1 MKKLIGIICS
11 LLICGTLF
19 TSFSP
24 SLDGRAIVAE
34 EGVLPQGL
42 FAKAFGYLPGDSISV
57 TSLSSKESVDI
68 LVIGALQS
76 KEGIAILL
84 SPEAAVALGISKT
97 TNNVVKITKR
107 SGQLDEAV
115 VGTAVIGSAAEDFAS
130 YDNSEETDDDDEEV
144 AEEFIDEDSVNFAVA
159 AESKV
164 EETPVDSEAVEADV
178 EYISATEPEA
188 EEVVAEVE
196 QADEITDEEVVA
208 EVEKADEIT
217 GEKVVAEVENADETT
232 VEKDV
237 VVITPTEEAA
247 EEDSLPEEAVAAA
260 PEAEEKSAE
269 EVVEELV
276 EDEEVIAEE
285 YVEADD
291 LYDFD
296 DETEKVAAPFDEAL
310 NEDYDAVKPAE
321 DAVAAVEKAEES
333 EVEKTSETLEE
344 EVIAEAFDESKV
356 AAEEDA
362 VVAETEKT
370 SDTDEDESYEPI
382 VLVPAS
388 ANPPVAEEKN
398 VDDAETAASVEET
411 AQPVVSTASDSF
423 NFDKYIVSSL
433 SELEK
438 GKYYV
443 QIAMLGSEDNIRST
457 IKKYGKQYPITL
469 VPLASGKGYQFLI
482 GSLNM
487 DEYGT
492 VLNRFK
498 SYGYKDA
505 FLRRI
510 K

>member
-144 AEEFIDEDSVNFAVA
+144 AEEFIDDDSVNFAVA

-196 QADEITDEEVVA
+196 QADEITGEKVVA
-208 EVEKADEIT
+208 EVEKADE
-217 GEKVVAEVENADETT
+217 TT
-232 VEKDV
+232 AEKDV
-237 VVITPTEEAA
+237 VVITPTEEAV
-247 EEDSLPEEAVAAA
+247 EENSLPEEAVAAA

-269 EVVEELV
+269 EVVEEPV
-276 EDEEVIAEE
+276 EDEEEVIAEE

-333 EVEKTSETLEE
+333 EAEETSEALEE

-370 SDTDEDESYEPI
+370 SDSDEDESYEPI

-398 VDDAETAASVEET
+398 VEDAETAASVEET

-433 SELEK
+433 SDLEK

>member
-196 QADEITDEEVVA
+196 
-208 EVEKADEIT
+208 KADEIT
-217 GEKVVAEVENADETT
+217 G
-232 VEKDV
+232 EKDV

-276 EDEEVIAEE
+276 EDEEEVIAEE

-321 DAVAAVEKAEES
+321 DAVAAVEKAAES
-333 EVEKTSETLEE
+333 EAEKTSEALEE
-344 EVIAEAFDESKV
+344 EVIAEAFDESNV

-370 SDTDEDESYEPI
+370 SDSDEDESYEPI

-398 VDDAETAASVEET
+398 VEDAETAASVEET

-433 SELEK
+433 SDLEK

>member
-196 QADEITDEEVVA
+196 QADEITGEKVVA
-208 EVEKADEIT
+208 EVEKADETT
-217 GEKVVAEVENADETT
+217 GEKDI
-232 VEKDV
+232 

-247 EEDSLPEEAVAAA
+247 EENSLPEEAVAAA

-269 EVVEELV
+269 EVVEEPV
-276 EDEEVIAEE
+276 EDEEEVIAEE

-321 DAVAAVEKAEES
+321 DAVAAVEKTEES
-333 EVEKTSETLEE
+333 EAEKTSEALEE
-344 EVIAEAFDESKV
+344 EVIAEVFDESKV

-370 SDTDEDESYEPI
+370 SDSDEDESYEPI

-398 VDDAETAASVEET
+398 VEDAETAASVEET

-433 SELEK
+433 SDLEK

>member
-196 QADEITDEEVVA
+196 QADEITGEKVVA
-208 EVEKADEIT
+208 EVEKADETT
-217 GEKVVAEVENADETT
+217 G
-232 VEKDV
+232 EKDV

-247 EEDSLPEEAVAAA
+247 EENSLPEEAVAAA

-269 EVVEELV
+269 EVVEEPV
-276 EDEEVIAEE
+276 EDEEEVIAEE

-333 EVEKTSETLEE
+333 EAEKTSETLEE

-370 SDTDEDESYEPI
+370 SDSDEDESYEPI

-398 VDDAETAASVEET
+398 VEDAETAASVEET

-433 SELEK
+433 SDLEK

>member
-196 QADEITDEEVVA
+196 
-208 EVEKADEIT
+208 KADEIT
-217 GEKVVAEVENADETT
+217 GEKVVAEVEKADETT
-232 VEKDV
+232 AEKDV
-237 VVITPTEEAA
+237 VVITPTEEAV
-247 EEDSLPEEAVAAA
+247 EENSLPEEAVAAA

-276 EDEEVIAEE
+276 EDEEEVIAEE

-333 EVEKTSETLEE
+333 ETEKTSETLEE

-370 SDTDEDESYEPI
+370 SDSDEDESYEPI

-398 VDDAETAASVEET
+398 VEDAETAASVEET

-433 SELEK
+433 SDLEK

>member
-130 YDNSEETDDDDEEV
+130 YDNSEETDDEDEEV

-196 QADEITDEEVVA
+196 
-208 EVEKADEIT
+208 KADEIT
-217 GEKVVAEVENADETT
+217 GEKVVAEVEKADETT
-232 VEKDV
+232 GEKDV

-269 EVVEELV
+269 EVVEEPV
-276 EDEEVIAEE
+276 EDEEEVIAEE

-333 EVEKTSETLEE
+333 EAEKTSEALEE

-398 VDDAETAASVEET
+398 VEDAETAASVEET

-433 SELEK
+433 SDLEK

>member
-164 EETPVDSEAVEADV
+164 EETPVDSEADV

-188 EEVVAEVE
+188 
-196 QADEITDEEVVA
+196 EEVVA

-217 GEKVVAEVENADETT
+217 GEKVVAEVEKADETT

-260 PEAEEKSAE
+260 PEAEAEEKSAE

-276 EDEEVIAEE
+276 EDEEDVIAEE

-333 EVEKTSETLEE
+333 EAEKTSETLEE
-344 EVIAEAFDESKV
+344 EVIAETFDESKV

-370 SDTDEDESYEPI
+370 SDSDEDESYEPI

-398 VDDAETAASVEET
+398 VEDAETAASVEET

-433 SELEK
+433 SDLEK

>member
-144 AEEFIDEDSVNFAVA
+144 AEEFIDDDSVNFAVA

-196 QADEITDEEVVA
+196 QADEITGEKVVA
-208 EVEKADEIT
+208 EVEKADE
-217 GEKVVAEVENADETT
+217 TT
-232 VEKDV
+232 AEKDV
-237 VVITPTEEAA
+237 VVITPTEEAV
-247 EEDSLPEEAVAAA
+247 EENSLPEEAVAAA

-276 EDEEVIAEE
+276 EDEEEVIAEE

-370 SDTDEDESYEPI
+370 SDSDEDESYEPI

-398 VDDAETAASVEET
+398 DEDAETAASVEET

-433 SELEK
+433 SDLEK

>member
-196 QADEITDEEVVA
+196 
-208 EVEKADEIT
+208 K
-217 GEKVVAEVENADETT
+217 ADETT
-232 VEKDV
+232 AEKDV

-269 EVVEELV
+269 EVVEEPV
-276 EDEEVIAEE
+276 EDEEEVIAEE

-333 EVEKTSETLEE
+333 EAEKTSETLEE

-370 SDTDEDESYEPI
+370 SDSDEDESYEPI

-398 VDDAETAASVEET
+398 VEDAETAASVEET

-433 SELEK
+433 SDLEK

>member
-130 YDNSEETDDDDEEV
+130 YDNSEETDDEDEEV

-196 QADEITDEEVVA
+196 
-208 EVEKADEIT
+208 KADEIT
-217 GEKVVAEVENADETT
+217 GEKVVTEVEKADETT
-232 VEKDV
+232 GEKDV

-269 EVVEELV
+269 EVVEEPV
-276 EDEEVIAEE
+276 EDEEEVIAEE

-310 NEDYDAVKPAE
+310 NEDYDAVKTAE

-333 EVEKTSETLEE
+333 EAEETSEALEE
-344 EVIAEAFDESKV
+344 EVIAETFDESKV
-356 AAEEDA
+356 VAEEDA

-370 SDTDEDESYEPI
+370 SDSDEDESYEPI

-398 VDDAETAASVEET
+398 VEDAETAASVEET

-433 SELEK
+433 SDLEK

>member
-196 QADEITDEEVVA
+196 
-208 EVEKADEIT
+208 KADEIT
-217 GEKVVAEVENADETT
+217 GEKVVAEVEKADETT

-269 EVVEELV
+269 EVVEEPV
-276 EDEEVIAEE
+276 EDEEEVIAEE

-310 NEDYDAVKPAE
+310 NEDYDAEKPAE

-333 EVEKTSETLEE
+333 EAEKTSETLEE
-344 EVIAEAFDESKV
+344 EVIAEAFDESNV
-356 AAEEDA
+356 ASEEDA

-370 SDTDEDESYEPI
+370 SDSDEDESYEPI

-398 VDDAETAASVEET
+398 VEDAETAASVEET

-433 SELEK
+433 SDLEK

>member
-144 AEEFIDEDSVNFAVA
+144 AEEFIDDDSVNFAVA

-196 QADEITDEEVVA
+196 
-208 EVEKADEIT
+208 KADEIT
-217 GEKVVAEVENADETT
+217 GEKVVAEVEKADETT
-232 VEKDV
+232 AEKDV
-237 VVITPTEEAA
+237 VVITPTEEAV
-247 EEDSLPEEAVAAA
+247 EENSLPEEAVAAA

-276 EDEEVIAEE
+276 EDEEEVIAEE

-333 EVEKTSETLEE
+333 ETEKTSETLEE

-370 SDTDEDESYEPI
+370 SDSDEDESYEPI

-398 VDDAETAASVEET
+398 VEDAETAASVEET

-433 SELEK
+433 SDLEK

>member
-178 EYISATEPEA
+178 EYISATESEA
-188 EEVVAEVE
+188 EEVV
-196 QADEITDEEVVA
+196 T

-217 GEKVVAEVENADETT
+217 GEKVVAEVEKADETT
-232 VEKDV
+232 AEKDV

-269 EVVEELV
+269 EVVEEPV
-276 EDEEVIAEE
+276 EDEEEVIAEE

-333 EVEKTSETLEE
+333 EAEKTSEALEE

-370 SDTDEDESYEPI
+370 SDSDEDESYEPI

-398 VDDAETAASVEET
+398 VEDAETAASVEET
-411 AQPVVSTASDSF
+411 AQPVVSTASDFF

-433 SELEK
+433 SDLEK

>member
-196 QADEITDEEVVA
+196 
-208 EVEKADEIT
+208 KADEIT
-217 GEKVVAEVENADETT
+217 GEKVVAEVEKADETT
-232 VEKDV
+232 AEKDV

-333 EVEKTSETLEE
+333 ETEKTSETLEE

-370 SDTDEDESYEPI
+370 SDSDEDESYEPI

-398 VDDAETAASVEET
+398 VEDAETAASVEET

-433 SELEK
+433 SDLEK

>member
-196 QADEITDEEVVA
+196 QADEITGEKVVA
-208 EVEKADEIT
+208 EVEKADETT
-217 GEKVVAEVENADETT
+217 G
-232 VEKDV
+232 EKDV

-269 EVVEELV
+269 EVVEEPV
-276 EDEEVIAEE
+276 EDEEEVIAEE

-296 DETEKVAAPFDEAL
+296 DKTEKVAAPFDEAL

-333 EVEKTSETLEE
+333 EAEKTSETLEE
-344 EVIAEAFDESKV
+344 EVIAETFDESKV

-370 SDTDEDESYEPI
+370 SDSDEDESYEPI

-433 SELEK
+433 SDLEK

>member
-144 AEEFIDEDSVNFAVA
+144 AEEFIDDDSVNFAVA

-196 QADEITDEEVVA
+196 
-208 EVEKADEIT
+208 KADEIT
-217 GEKVVAEVENADETT
+217 GEKVVAEVEKADETT
-232 VEKDV
+232 AEKDV

-269 EVVEELV
+269 EVVEEPV
-276 EDEEVIAEE
+276 EDEEEVIAEE

-333 EVEKTSETLEE
+333 EAEKTSETLEE

-370 SDTDEDESYEPI
+370 SDSDEDESYEPI

-398 VDDAETAASVEET
+398 VEDAETAASVEET

-433 SELEK
+433 SDLEK

>member
-144 AEEFIDEDSVNFAVA
+144 AEEFIDEASVDFAVA

-196 QADEITDEEVVA
+196 KADEITDEKVVA
-208 EVEKADEIT
+208 EVEKADETT
-217 GEKVVAEVENADETT
+217 G
-232 VEKDV
+232 EKDV

-269 EVVEELV
+269 EVVEEPV
-276 EDEEVIAEE
+276 EDEEEVSAEE

-321 DAVAAVEKAEES
+321 DAVAAVEKAAES
-333 EVEKTSETLEE
+333 EAEKTSEALEE

-370 SDTDEDESYEPI
+370 SDSDEDESYEPI

-398 VDDAETAASVEET
+398 VEDAETAASVEET

-433 SELEK
+433 SDLEK

>member
-130 YDNSEETDDDDEEV
+130 YDNSEETDDEDEEV

-196 QADEITDEEVVA
+196 
-208 EVEKADEIT
+208 KADEIT
-217 GEKVVAEVENADETT
+217 G
-232 VEKDV
+232 EKDV

-276 EDEEVIAEE
+276 EDEEEVIAEE

-296 DETEKVAAPFDEAL
+296 DKTEKVAAPFDEAL

-333 EVEKTSETLEE
+333 EAEKTSEALEE

-370 SDTDEDESYEPI
+370 SDSDEDESYEPI

-398 VDDAETAASVEET
+398 VEDAETTASVEET

-433 SELEK
+433 SDLEK

>member
-144 AEEFIDEDSVNFAVA
+144 AEEFIDDDSVNFAVA

-196 QADEITDEEVVA
+196 QADEITGEKVVA
-208 EVEKADEIT
+208 EVEKADE
-217 GEKVVAEVENADETT
+217 TT
-232 VEKDV
+232 AEKDV
-237 VVITPTEEAA
+237 VVITPTEETA

-269 EVVEELV
+269 EVVEEPV
-276 EDEEVIAEE
+276 EDEEEVIAEE

-333 EVEKTSETLEE
+333 ETEKTSEALEE

-356 AAEEDA
+356 AAEEDV

-398 VDDAETAASVEET
+398 VEDAETAASVEET

-433 SELEK
+433 SDLEK

>member
-196 QADEITDEEVVA
+196 QADEITGEKVVA
-208 EVEKADEIT
+208 EVEKADETT
-217 GEKVVAEVENADETT
+217 G
-232 VEKDV
+232 EKDV

-296 DETEKVAAPFDEAL
+296 DKTEKVAAPFDEAL

-333 EVEKTSETLEE
+333 EAEKTSETLEE
-344 EVIAEAFDESKV
+344 EVIAETFDESKV

-398 VDDAETAASVEET
+398 VEDAETAASVEET

>member
-196 QADEITDEEVVA
+196 
-208 EVEKADEIT
+208 K
-217 GEKVVAEVENADETT
+217 ADETT
-232 VEKDV
+232 AEKDV

-247 EEDSLPEEAVAAA
+247 EEDSFPEEAVAAA

-269 EVVEELV
+269 EVVEEPV
-276 EDEEVIAEE
+276 EDEEEVIAEE

-310 NEDYDAVKPAE
+310 NEDYDAEKPAE
-321 DAVAAVEKAEES
+321 DAVAAVEKAAES
-333 EVEKTSETLEE
+333 EAEKTSEALEE

-370 SDTDEDESYEPI
+370 SDSDEDESYEPI

-398 VDDAETAASVEET
+398 VEDAETAASVEET

-433 SELEK
+433 SDLEK

>member
-196 QADEITDEEVVA
+196 
-208 EVEKADEIT
+208 K
-217 GEKVVAEVENADETT
+217 ADETT
-232 VEKDV
+232 AEKDV

-276 EDEEVIAEE
+276 EDEEEVIAEE

-333 EVEKTSETLEE
+333 ETEKTSETLEE
-344 EVIAEAFDESKV
+344 EVIAETFDESKV

-370 SDTDEDESYEPI
+370 SDSDEDESYEPI

-398 VDDAETAASVEET
+398 VEDAETAASVEET

-433 SELEK
+433 SDLEK

>member
-196 QADEITDEEVVA
+196 QADEITGEKVVA

-217 GEKVVAEVENADETT
+217 G
-232 VEKDV
+232 EKDV

-247 EEDSLPEEAVAAA
+247 EENSLPEEAVAAA

-276 EDEEVIAEE
+276 EDEEEVIAEE

-333 EVEKTSETLEE
+333 EAEKTSETLEE

-370 SDTDEDESYEPI
+370 SDSDEDESYEPI

-398 VDDAETAASVEET
+398 VEDAETAASVEET

-433 SELEK
+433 SDLEK

>member
-196 QADEITDEEVVA
+196 
-208 EVEKADEIT
+208 KADEIT
-217 GEKVVAEVENADETT
+217 GEKVVAEVEKADETT
-232 VEKDV
+232 AEKDV
-237 VVITPTEEAA
+237 VVITPTEETA

-276 EDEEVIAEE
+276 EDEEEVIAEE

-333 EVEKTSETLEE
+333 ETEKTSETLEE

-370 SDTDEDESYEPI
+370 SDSDEDESYEPI

-398 VDDAETAASVEET
+398 VEDAETAASVEET

-433 SELEK
+433 SDLEK

>member
-188 EEVVAEVE
+188 EEVVTEVE
-196 QADEITDEEVVA
+196 QADEITDEKVVA
-208 EVEKADEIT
+208 EVEKADE
-217 GEKVVAEVENADETT
+217 TT
-232 VEKDV
+232 AEKDV

-276 EDEEVIAEE
+276 EDEEEVIAEE

-296 DETEKVAAPFDEAL
+296 DKTEKVAAPFDEAL

-333 EVEKTSETLEE
+333 ETEKTSEALEE

-370 SDTDEDESYEPI
+370 SDSDEDESYEPI

-398 VDDAETAASVEET
+398 VEDAETAASVEET

-433 SELEK
+433 SDLEK

>member
-188 EEVVAEVE
+188 EEVV
-196 QADEITDEEVVA
+196 T

-217 GEKVVAEVENADETT
+217 GEKVVAEVEKADETT
-232 VEKDV
+232 AEKDV

-276 EDEEVIAEE
+276 EDEEEVIAEE

-333 EVEKTSETLEE
+333 ETEKTSETLEE

-433 SELEK
+433 SDLEK

>member
-130 YDNSEETDDDDEEV
+130 YDNSEETDDDDEEI

-164 EETPVDSEAVEADV
+164 EETPVDSEAVETDV

-188 EEVVAEVE
+188 
-196 QADEITDEEVVA
+196 EEVVA

-217 GEKVVAEVENADETT
+217 GEKVVAEVEKADETT
-232 VEKDV
+232 AEKDV
-237 VVITPTEEAA
+237 VVITPTEEAV
-247 EEDSLPEEAVAAA
+247 EENSLPEEAVAAA

-276 EDEEVIAEE
+276 EDEEEVIAEE

-333 EVEKTSETLEE
+333 ETEKTSETLEE
-344 EVIAEAFDESKV
+344 EVIAETFDESKV
-356 AAEEDA
+356 VAEEDA

-398 VDDAETAASVEET
+398 VEDAETAASVEET

>member
-144 AEEFIDEDSVNFAVA
+144 AEEFIDDDSVNFAVA

-196 QADEITDEEVVA
+196 
-208 EVEKADEIT
+208 KADEIT
-217 GEKVVAEVENADETT
+217 GEKVVAEVEKADETT
-232 VEKDV
+232 AEKDV
-237 VVITPTEEAA
+237 VVITPTEEAV
-247 EEDSLPEEAVAAA
+247 EENSLPEEAVAAA

-276 EDEEVIAEE
+276 EDEEEVIAEE

-333 EVEKTSETLEE
+333 ETEKTSEALEE

-356 AAEEDA
+356 AAEEDV

-398 VDDAETAASVEET
+398 DEDAETAASVEET

-433 SELEK
+433 SDLEK

>member
-130 YDNSEETDDDDEEV
+130 YDNSEESDDDDEEV
-144 AEEFIDEDSVNFAVA
+144 AEEFIDDDSVNFAVA

-196 QADEITDEEVVA
+196 
-208 EVEKADEIT
+208 KADEIT
-217 GEKVVAEVENADETT
+217 GEKVVAEVEKADETT
-232 VEKDV
+232 AEKDV
-237 VVITPTEEAA
+237 VVITPTEEAV
-247 EEDSLPEEAVAAA
+247 EENSLPEEAVAAA

-333 EVEKTSETLEE
+333 EAEKTSETLEE
-344 EVIAEAFDESKV
+344 EVIAETFDDSKV

-370 SDTDEDESYEPI
+370 SDSDEDESYEPI

-398 VDDAETAASVEET
+398 VEDAETAASVEET

-433 SELEK
+433 SDLEK

>member
-188 EEVVAEVE
+188 EEVVTEVE
-196 QADEITDEEVVA
+196 Q
-208 EVEKADEIT
+208 ADEIT
-217 GEKVVAEVENADETT
+217 GEKVVAEVEKADETT
-232 VEKDV
+232 AEKDV

-247 EEDSLPEEAVAAA
+247 EENSLPEEAVAAA

-269 EVVEELV
+269 EVVEEPV
-276 EDEEVIAEE
+276 EDEEEVIAEE

-333 EVEKTSETLEE
+333 ETEKTSEALEE

-370 SDTDEDESYEPI
+370 SDSDEDESYEPI

-398 VDDAETAASVEET
+398 VEDAETAASVEET

-433 SELEK
+433 SDLEK

>member
-196 QADEITDEEVVA
+196 QADEITGEKVVA
-208 EVEKADEIT
+208 EVEKADETT
-217 GEKVVAEVENADETT
+217 G
-232 VEKDV
+232 EKDV

-269 EVVEELV
+269 EVVEEPV
-276 EDEEVIAEE
+276 EDEEEVIAEE

-333 EVEKTSETLEE
+333 EAEKTSEALEE

-398 VDDAETAASVEET
+398 VEDAETAASVEET

-433 SELEK
+433 SDLEK

>member
-188 EEVVAEVE
+188 EEVVAK
-196 QADEITDEEVVA
+196 
-208 EVEKADEIT
+208 VEKADEIT
-217 GEKVVAEVENADETT
+217 GEKVVAEVEKADETT
-232 VEKDV
+232 AEKDV

-276 EDEEVIAEE
+276 EDEEEVIAEE

-333 EVEKTSETLEE
+333 ETEKTSEALEE

-370 SDTDEDESYEPI
+370 SDSDEDESYEPI

-433 SELEK
+433 SDLEK

>member
-196 QADEITDEEVVA
+196 QADEITGEKVVA
-208 EVEKADEIT
+208 EVEKADETT
-217 GEKVVAEVENADETT
+217 GEKDI
-232 VEKDV
+232 

-247 EEDSLPEEAVAAA
+247 EENSLPEEAVAAA

-276 EDEEVIAEE
+276 EDEEEVIAEE

-321 DAVAAVEKAEES
+321 DAVAAVEKAEEI
-333 EVEKTSETLEE
+333 EAEKTSEALEE
-344 EVIAEAFDESKV
+344 EVIAETFDESKV

-398 VDDAETAASVEET
+398 VEDAETAASVEET

-433 SELEK
+433 SDLEK

>member
-130 YDNSEETDDDDEEV
+130 YDNSGETDDEDEEV

-196 QADEITDEEVVA
+196 QADEITGEKVVA
-208 EVEKADEIT
+208 EVEKADE
-217 GEKVVAEVENADETT
+217 TT
-232 VEKDV
+232 AEKDV

-276 EDEEVIAEE
+276 EDEEEVIAEE

-296 DETEKVAAPFDEAL
+296 DKTEKVAAPFDEAL

-333 EVEKTSETLEE
+333 EAEKTSEALEE

-370 SDTDEDESYEPI
+370 SDSDEDESYEPI

-398 VDDAETAASVEET
+398 VEDAETTASVEET

-433 SELEK
+433 SDLEK

>member
-196 QADEITDEEVVA
+196 
-208 EVEKADEIT
+208 KADEIT
-217 GEKVVAEVENADETT
+217 GEKVVAEVEKADETT
-232 VEKDV
+232 AEKDV

-247 EEDSLPEEAVAAA
+247 EENSLPEEAVAAA

-269 EVVEELV
+269 EVVEEPV
-276 EDEEVIAEE
+276 EDEEEVIAEE

-333 EVEKTSETLEE
+333 ETEKTSETLEE

-362 VVAETEKT
+362 VVAEKEKT
-370 SDTDEDESYEPI
+370 SDSDEDESYEPI

-398 VDDAETAASVEET
+398 VEDAETAASVEET

-433 SELEK
+433 SDLEK

>member
-196 QADEITDEEVVA
+196 QADEITDEKVVA
-208 EVEKADEIT
+208 EVEKADE
-217 GEKVVAEVENADETT
+217 TT
-232 VEKDV
+232 AEKDV

-247 EEDSLPEEAVAAA
+247 EENSLLEEAVAAA

-333 EVEKTSETLEE
+333 EAEKTSEALEE
-344 EVIAEAFDESKV
+344 EVIAETFDESKV
-356 AAEEDA
+356 AAEEDV

-370 SDTDEDESYEPI
+370 SDSDEDESYEPI

-398 VDDAETAASVEET
+398 VEDAETAASVEET

-433 SELEK
+433 SDLEK

>member
-196 QADEITDEEVVA
+196 QADEITGEKVVA
-208 EVEKADEIT
+208 EVEKADE
-217 GEKVVAEVENADETT
+217 TT
-232 VEKDV
+232 AEKDV

-247 EEDSLPEEAVAAA
+247 EENSLPEEAVAAA

-269 EVVEELV
+269 EVVEEPV
-276 EDEEVIAEE
+276 EDEEEVIAEE

-333 EVEKTSETLEE
+333 EAEKTSETLEE
-344 EVIAEAFDESKV
+344 EVIAEAFDESNV

-370 SDTDEDESYEPI
+370 SDSDEDESYEPI

-398 VDDAETAASVEET
+398 VEDAETAASVEET

-433 SELEK
+433 SDLEK

>member
-196 QADEITDEEVVA
+196 
-208 EVEKADEIT
+208 K
-217 GEKVVAEVENADETT
+217 ADETT
-232 VEKDV
+232 AEKDV

-276 EDEEVIAEE
+276 EDEEEVIAEE

-333 EVEKTSETLEE
+333 ETEKTSETLEE

-398 VDDAETAASVEET
+398 VEDAETAASVEET

-423 NFDKYIVSSL
+423 NFDQYIVSSL
-433 SELEK
+433 SDLEK